1 MVTQEGSPA
10 HALTALDMG
19 HVKRVLVVVAHPDD
33 AEYGISAAVAMWT
46 EQNIEVGYLLAT
58 AGEAGMQRPPI
69 ETRKLRAAEQRAACD
84 IVGVDYLQI
93 LDFPDG
99 LVEYGIE
106 LRKAIAYEIR
116 SFKPD
121 VVITGSGDLQVS
133 WGLDHADHRAVGLA
147 TVDAVRDAGNQ
158 WLFTEQFH
166 DGLQP
171 CDTQTI
177 VLTGTDPTHFV
188 EVSDSAL
195 EKAVASLAAH
205 HEYLADLP
213 DHPAPEDFVPEM
225 LQDVGTAAS
234 VPYAMGFAKY

>member
-1 MVTQEGSPA
+1 
-10 HALTALDMG
+10 
-19 HVKRVLVVVAHPDD
+19 
-33 AEYGISAAVAMWT
+33 
-46 EQNIEVGYLLAT
+46 
-58 AGEAGMQRPPI
+58 I

-93 LDFPDG
+93 LDLPDG

-171 CDTQTI
+171 WDTQTI
-177 VLTGTDPTHFV
+177 LLTGTDPTHFV

-234 VPYAMGFAKY
+234 VPYAMGFAKYIRSRARTNTMRVGLLKFTQADNSLLSTNTGSFHTAKWRSLIKAWCPVSIVEYIT